1 MLYPPVIKMWGD
13 SSTAIVD
20 VDTDYRHWEYGD
32 HVDGA
37 SVLIPNFKGIKE
49 DYADYFDEDI
59 LGYGFCVGEIYE
71 L

>member
-1 MLYPPVIKMWGD
+1 
-13 SSTAIVD
+13 
-20 VDTDYRHWEYGD
+20 
-32 HVDGA
+32 
-37 SVLIPNFKGIKE
+37 LIPNFKGIKE